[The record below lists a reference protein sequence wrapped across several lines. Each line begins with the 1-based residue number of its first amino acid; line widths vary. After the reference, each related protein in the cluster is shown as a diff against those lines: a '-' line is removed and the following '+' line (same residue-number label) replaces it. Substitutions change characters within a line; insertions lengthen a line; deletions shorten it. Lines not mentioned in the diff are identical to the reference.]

1 VTSDPEREPGAWR
14 IAAGTCLVLYFAVL
28 LAANSDVAG
37 GSDSSGYLNAARLFL
52 RGRVSE
58 PSEILRRLSL
68 PASDRDIFIP
78 LGFRPGAAG
87 GTMAP
92 RYPPGLPL
100 HMAAAAAVGGW
111 SKAPFLVVPF
121 SGAAALLLLFLLA
134 RELGLSREL
143 SAAGG
148 ALLAACPIFFG
159 MAVQPMSDVV
169 ATAWVLAALL
179 LGLKAR
185 RSAGAAIA
193 AGAALGVAVLVR
205 PTNFLDVAGRDRLSR
220 REPPGRSDGAP

>member
-1 VTSDPEREPGAWR
+1 
-14 IAAGTCLVLYFAVL
+14 
-28 LAANSDVAG
+28 
-37 GSDSSGYLNAARLFL
+37 LNAARLFL

-58 PSEILRRLSL
+58 PIEILRRLSL
-68 PASDRDIFIP
+68 PSSDREIFIP
-78 LGFRPGAAG
+78 LGFRPGAGA